1 MIMKLREH
9 RRNVR
14 LADPGGEEEPI
25 RFELF
30 SDERLAQHAASL
42 AKEQKARIIP
52 EGLKLMP
59 RVREN
64 SRVLFEA
71 YKAIIKA
78 AKEQRAITPAAEW
91 VLDNFHVIEEQI
103 NDINV
108 YLPEKFYRQLPKLI
122 NGFLAGYPRV
132 YGIAWALVA
141 HTDSRFS
148 PEQLTLFIRAYQEIQ
163 PLSIGELWAI
173 PITLRIVMIENLRRL
188 ALKVMRS
195 QVGRRLADELVDQA
209 DRFDLTTQTG
219 VLPDSPFRQAFAV
232 QLVQRLHEP
241 HPGPAPALDFLNE
254 WLAEQGVTL
263 DEIVHREHA
272 SQIAANLTVRN
283 IITSM
288 RAISAFDW
296 PQFVEDSSLA
306 DQYLRSHPTYC
317 AMDFLTR
324 DRYRHAIEDLAKR
337 SPYSEV
343 DIAHKIIDKIDRVAK
358 APDTQPQQ
366 QEPGYY
372 LIGGGRREFEQEVG
386 FQPTFI
392 QKLLRAYVAH
402 AAFAYLS
409 SIGIGTL

>member
-148 PEQLTLFIRAYQEIQ
+148 PEQLTLFIRAYQE
-163 PLSIGELWAI
+163 
-173 PITLRIVMIENLRRL
+173 
-188 ALKVMRS
+188 
-195 QVGRRLADELVDQA
+195 
-209 DRFDLTTQTG
+209 
-219 VLPDSPFRQAFAV
+219 
-232 QLVQRLHEP
+232 
-241 HPGPAPALDFLNE
+241 
-254 WLAEQGVTL
+254 
-263 DEIVHREHA
+263 
-272 SQIAANLTVRN
+272 
-283 IITSM
+283 
-288 RAISAFDW
+288 
-296 PQFVEDSSLA
+296 
-306 DQYLRSHPTYC
+306 
-317 AMDFLTR
+317 
-324 DRYRHAIEDLAKR
+324 
-337 SPYSEV
+337 
-343 DIAHKIIDKIDRVAK
+343 
-358 APDTQPQQ
+358 
-366 QEPGYY
+366 
-372 LIGGGRREFEQEVG
+372 
-386 FQPTFI
+386 
-392 QKLLRAYVAH
+392 
-402 AAFAYLS
+402 
-409 SIGIGTL
+409 